1 MITLATQKDISQHKT
16 CAISPISW
24 GTKKIQRI
32 VTSTLPAETSAL
44 STSLDQPTWIRFYWA
59 WLLDPNIPWQKLA
72 KITNLPPAISL
83 PIYKANDQD
92 LAITDRNVFI
102 TWPLQLLFPTVKNLE
117 PNCWIRDILAEGIRL
132 HRVHS
137 GAQLADA
144 LTKMMEANFP
154 RETLKQ

>member
-1 MITLATQKDISQHKT
+1 M
-16 CAISPISW
+16 SW

-92 LAITDRNVFI
+92 LAITDRKVFI
-102 TWPLQLLFPTVKNLE
+102 T
-117 PNCWIRDILAEGIRL
+117 
-132 HRVHS
+132 
-137 GAQLADA
+137 
-144 LTKMMEANFP
+144 
-154 RETLKQ
+154 